1 MLETG
6 PEKVIDCSSGKHVDI
21 EPGKVSA
28 IPSNPV
34 EIKDMQKAE
43 LEDKARKIKH
53 KLVGLFARHRA
64 KLLLTGGHE
73 RGDSREDPLV
83 PPLAP
88 PLRRLRS
95 AGLGTEVTGRDR
107 DMEGRCAGRGRVRGA
122 TS

>member
-6 PEKVIDCSSGKHVDI
+6 AEKVNDCSNGKHGDI

-53 KLVGLFARHRA
+53 KLEGLLARHRA

-73 RGDSREDPLV
+73 RGDSRER
-83 PPLAP
+83 AGW
-88 PLRRLRS
+88 
-95 AGLGTEVTGRDR
+95 GLGRSPTWT
-107 DMEGRCAGRGRVRGA
+107 GRCAGRGRVRGA